1 MPPPPADIPP
11 LREAFQQFKRLLL
24 VIRPYW
30 GSLAKGMALGLVLGV
45 LGMVSPYLSKLLID
59 EVYPTRNVPLMHVL
73 VAGVLAV
80 TIASTVTG
88 GIRGYFTTYTTSH
101 LSNATSLL
109 FFNHL
114 QHLRAR
120 FFDEH
125 RVGEIMSR
133 FGDVRSS
140 LQSVSKVFETL
151 FVNGAY
157 LILVPPFLFLL
168 QWKLAI
174 VALITIPLTVLL
186 TTLSARIM
194 RRYWKK
200 SAEAYAEL
208 GAFQV
213 EVLSHI
219 RTLKALARE
228 HYVYDRASRQMKDAL
243 NVQLTAGGYGH
254 LFSGVNGIIR
264 AGGTA
269 LFTWYGWRLIL
280 NGEMTLGDYIA
291 FSAYIGYLYSPLAQ
305 ITGLFS
311 DFQQSAVNLGRMFEY
326 LDTPTE
332 QDPVA
337 SYTPPPPIRHVLEG
351 DVRLRDVSFGY
362 SPEKTVLRDLN
373 VHFARGTITAVVGH
387 SGVGKSSLLRL
398 VTRMEEPVSGQVF
411 FDGVPSAEI
420 SLPDLRRQISVVW
433 QEFAMMQGT
442 IWDNLTMGSE
452 NPTRAQVDDAVRVCR
467 LGELIDELPQGYDTP
482 VGEWGST
489 LSGGQRQRLSLAR
502 ALIRDTR
509 ILLLDEA
516 TSNIDMATETEILRE
531 LFARV
536 EGRTVVY
543 VTHRVSTAA
552 LADRIVLMDAGTV
565 AAAGTHAELLR
576 DSEAYRQLLG
586 GGEPDDGRRLRA
598 VAPAG

>member
-1 MPPPPADIPP
+1 MPPQPADIPP
-11 LREAFQQFKRLLL
+11 LREAFQQFMRLLR

-30 GSLAKGMALGLVLGV
+30 GALAKGMGLGLVLGMI
-45 LGMVSPYLSKLLID
+45 GMVTPYLSKLLID
-59 EVYPTRNVPLMHVL
+59 EVYPTRNITLMHVL
-73 VAGVLAV
+73 VGGVLAITV
-80 TIASTVTG
+80 ASTVMG
-88 GIRGYFTTYTTSH
+88 GIRGYFTTFTTSH

-157 LILVPPFLFLL
+157 LLLVPPFLFLL

-194 RRYWKK
+194 RRYWKR

-228 HYVYDRASRQMKDAL
+228 HYVYERANRQMKAAL
-243 NVQLTAGGYGH
+243 NVQLTAGGYGM
-254 LFSGVNGIIR
+254 LFNGINGIIR

-269 LFTWYGWRLIL
+269 LFTWYAWTLIIH
-280 NGEMTLGDYIA
+280 GEMTLGDYIA
-291 FSAYIGYLYSPLAQ
+291 FSAYIGYLYNPMAQ

-311 DFQQSAVNLGRMFEY
+311 EFQQSAVSLGRMFEY
-326 LDTPTE
+326 LDAPTE
-332 QDPVA
+332 QDPAA
-337 SYTPPPPIRHVLEG
+337 SYDPPPPIRTVLRG
-351 DVRLRDVSFGY
+351 DVRLRDVAFGY
-362 SPEKTVLRDLN
+362 SPEKTVLRNVN
-373 VHFARGTITAVVGH
+373 VHFARGTITSIVGQ

-398 VTRMEEPVSGQVF
+398 VTRMEEPTAGQVF
-411 FDGVPSAEI
+411 FDDVPAGSI
-420 SLPDLRRQISVVW
+420 TLPDLRRQVSVVW

-452 NPTRAQVDDAVRVCR
+452 NATRAEVDDAVRVCR
-467 LGELIDELPQGYDTP
+467 LEELITGLPQGYDTP

-502 ALIRDTR
+502 AMIRDTR

-516 TSNIDMATETEILRE
+516 TSNIDMATETEILRD

-536 EGRTVVY
+536 RGRTVVY
-543 VTHRVSTAA
+543 VTHRVATAA
-552 LADRIVLMDAGTV
+552 LADCIVVMDGGTV

-576 DSEAYRQLLG
+576 DCEAYRLMLG
-586 GGEPDDGRRLRA
+586 GGEPDEGRRLRA